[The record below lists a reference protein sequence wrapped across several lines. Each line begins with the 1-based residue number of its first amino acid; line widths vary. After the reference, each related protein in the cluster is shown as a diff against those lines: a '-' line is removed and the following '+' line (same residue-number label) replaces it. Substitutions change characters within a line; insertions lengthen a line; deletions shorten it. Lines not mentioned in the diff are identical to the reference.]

1 MSLLEK
7 LLSADIGVITTEAKA
22 ELEVPRLTQLLGEPF
37 IVELKE
43 LPFQQIEEAR
53 NFATTGKGKHKVVD
67 NGEFTCI
74 VLSKTIL
81 TPDLSDR
88 DLHQKFGVTNK
99 LDCIKKLFKPGEIDL
114 LATKV
119 FELSGY
125 SDEAVKD
132 IVEEAKNE

>member
-7 LLSADIGVITTEAKA
+7 LLSADIGIITTEAKT
-22 ELEVPRLTQLLGEPF
+22 ELEVPRLTKLLGETF

-53 NFATTGKGKHKVVD
+53 NFATSGKGKYQVVD
-67 NGEFTCI
+67 NGKFTSI
-74 VLSKTIL
+74 VLSKAIV
-81 TPDLSDR
+81 TPDLGDR
-88 DLHQKFGVTNK
+88 DLYQKFGVTNK

>member
-7 LLSADIGVITTEAKA
+7 LLSADAGIILKETKTEV
-22 ELEVPRLTQLLGEPF
+22 EVPRLTKLLGEPF

-43 LPFQQIEEAR
+43 LPYQQIEEAR
-53 NFATTGKGKHKVVD
+53 NFATSGKGKHQVID
-67 NGEFTCI
+67 NGKFTSI
-74 VLSKTIL
+74 VLSKTIV
-81 TPDLSDR
+81 TPDLADR

-99 LDCIKKLFKPGEIDL
+99 LDCIKKLFKPGEIEL

-125 SDEAVKD
+125 SDEAVQD
-132 IVEEAKNE
+132 VVEDVKNG

>member
-7 LLSADIGVITTEAKA
+7 LLSADAGIILKETKTEV
-22 ELEVPRLTQLLGEPF
+22 EVPRLTKLLGEPF

-43 LPFQQIEEAR
+43 LPYQQIEEAR
-53 NFATTGKGKHKVVD
+53 NFATSGKGKHQVID
-67 NGEFTCI
+67 NGKFTSI
-74 VLSKTIL
+74 VLSKTIV
-81 TPDLSDR
+81 TPDLADR

-99 LDCIKKLFKPGEIDL
+99 LDCIKKLFKPGEIEL

-125 SDEAVKD
+125 SDEAVQD
-132 IVEEAKNE
+132 VVEDVKKG

>member
-1 MSLLEK
+1 M
-7 LLSADIGVITTEAKA
+7 
-22 ELEVPRLTQLLGEPF
+22 
-37 IVELKE
+37 
-43 LPFQQIEEAR
+43 
-53 NFATTGKGKHKVVD
+53 VD

-81 TPDLSDR
+81 IPDLSYR

>member
-7 LLSADIGVITTEAKA
+7 LLSADAGIILKETKTEV
-22 ELEVPRLTQLLGEPF
+22 EVPRLTKLLDEPF

-43 LPFQQIEEAR
+43 LPYQQIEEAR
-53 NFATTGKGKHKVVD
+53 NFATSGKGKHQVVD
-67 NGEFTCI
+67 NGKFTSI
-74 VLSKTIL
+74 VLSKTIV
-81 TPDLSDR
+81 TPDLADR

-99 LDCIKKLFKPGEIDL
+99 LDCIKKLFKPGEIEL

-125 SDEAVKD
+125 SDEAVQD
-132 IVEEAKNE
+132 VVEDVKNE

>member
-53 NFATTGKGKHKVVD
+53 NFATTGKG
-67 NGEFTCI
+67 N
-74 VLSKTIL
+74 
-81 TPDLSDR
+81 
-88 DLHQKFGVTNK
+88 
-99 LDCIKKLFKPGEIDL
+99 IKW
-114 LATKV
+114 
-119 FELSGY
+119 
-125 SDEAVKD
+125 
-132 IVEEAKNE
+132 

>member
-7 LLSADIGVITTEAKA
+7 LLSADIGIITTEAKT
-22 ELEVPRLTQLLGEPF
+22 ELEVPRLTKLLGETF

-53 NFATTGKGKHKVVD
+53 NFATSGKGKDQVVD
-67 NGEFTCI
+67 NGKFTSI
-74 VLSKTIL
+74 VLSKAIV
-81 TPDLSDR
+81 TPDLGDR
-88 DLHQKFGVTNK
+88 DLYQKFGVTNK

>member
-7 LLSADIGVITTEAKA
+7 LLSADAGIILKETKTEV
-22 ELEVPRLTQLLGEPF
+22 EVPRLTKLLGEPF

-43 LPFQQIEEAR
+43 LPYQQIEEAR
-53 NFATTGKGKHKVVD
+53 NFATSGKGKHQVIDK
-67 NGEFTCI
+67 GKFTSI
-74 VLSKTIL
+74 VLSKTIV
-81 TPDLSDR
+81 TPDLADR

-99 LDCIKKLFKPGEIDL
+99 LDCIKKLFKPGEIEL

-125 SDEAVKD
+125 SDEAVQD
-132 IVEEAKNE
+132 VVEDVKN

>member
-1 MSLLEK
+1 M
-7 LLSADIGVITTEAKA
+7 
-22 ELEVPRLTQLLGEPF
+22 GEPF
-37 IVELKE
+37 VVELKE

-53 NFATTGKGKHKVVD
+53 NFATSGKGKHQVVD
-67 NGEFTCI
+67 NGKFTSI
-74 VLSKTIL
+74 VLSKTIV
-81 TPDLSDR
+81 TPDLGDR

-114 LATKV
+114 LAAKV